1 MTNLDFVSSEL
12 SLEPAYRHSPKSET
26 GREKKW
32 SEAEETQLRE
42 LWDTGKPASVIAELL
57 GNGISRSGVCAKV
70 RRMNLPNREPGS
82 WSTAPIR
89 VKDKLLHLE
98 KPTQPTP
105 TDEQDAPTLYFE
117 ASPKPPVVVF
127 EYTPVRPAQIGVT
140 LFDLRLDC
148 CRFPLWKTGERPS
161 VHEAFYCGEPVRLSK
176 IRTHVYCTKHTLVA
190 TIRS

>member
-1 MTNLDFVSSEL
+1 MANLDFAGSEL
-12 SLEPAYRHSPKSET
+12 AVEPVYRHPSTSEA

-32 SEAEETQLRE
+32 SEAEESRLRE
-42 LWDTGKPASVIAELL
+42 LWETGKPASVIAELL

-89 VKDKLLHLE
+89 AKDKLLHL
-98 KPTQPTP
+98 QPT
-105 TDEQDAPTLYFE
+105 THIEDAPTATPYI
-117 ASPKPPVVVF
+117 PTTPPVVVF
-127 EYTPVRPAQIGVT
+127 EYAPIKPPQIGVT